1 MSHAVIVAIDPG
13 KHVGIAFV
21 SLQGELGWHTI
32 TDVAGLNMLELPK
45 DATVIVGNGTG
56 AQQVT
61 RVLQTR
67 NINYQLVE
75 ERNTS
80 LEARQLY
87 FAGHPPKGWQ
97 RLLPPGLRSPN
108 VLIDDYAAYA
118 IALRFL
124 STPSTKEQ

>member
-13 KHVGIAFV
+13 RHIGVAFV
-21 SLQGELGWHTI
+21 SLQGELGWHAI
-32 TDVAGLNMLELPK
+32 TNLMGLRTLELPEN
-45 DATVIVGNGTG
+45 ATVIVGNGTG

-61 RVLQTR
+61 AVLQTR
-67 NINYQLVE
+67 GIKYQLVE

-87 FAGHPPKGWQ
+87 FADHPPRGWQ
-97 RLLPPGLRSPN
+97 RLLPPGLRSPS

-124 STPSTKEQ
+124 TTQRQ

>member
-1 MSHAVIVAIDPG
+1 MNGATIVAIDPG
-13 KHVGIAFV
+13 KHVGVAYV
-21 SLQGELGWHTI
+21 SAQGELGWHTI
-32 TDVAGLNMLELPK
+32 TDLAGLKTLTMPEN
-45 DATVIVGNGTG
+45 ATVIVGNGTG

-61 RVLQTR
+61 AVLIAR
-67 NINYQLVE
+67 GIGYQLVE

-87 FAGHPPKGWQ
+87 FADHPVRGWQ
-97 RLLPPGLRSPN
+97 QLLPPGLRSPN

-124 STPSTKEQ
+124 TTQQP

>member
-1 MSHAVIVAIDPG
+1 MSRAVIVAIDPG
-13 KHVGIAFV
+13 KHIGVAFV
-21 SLQGELGWHTI
+21 SPQGQLGWHTI
-32 TDVAGLNMLELPK
+32 TDLAGLDTLTLPEN
-45 DATVIVGNGTG
+45 ATVIVGNGTG

-61 RVLQTR
+61 TVLQAR
-67 NINYQLVE
+67 NIKYQLVE

-87 FAGHPPKGWQ
+87 FADHPPRGWQ
-97 RLLPPGLRSPN
+97 RLLPPGLQSPN

-124 STPSTKEQ
+124 ATQQQ

>member
-1 MSHAVIVAIDPG
+1 MSHTVIVAIDPG
-13 KHVGIAFV
+13 KHIGVAFV

-32 TDVAGLNMLELPK
+32 TDLTGLTVLELPHN
-45 DATVIVGNGTG
+45 ATVIVGNGTG

-61 RVLQTR
+61 RMLQTR
-67 NINYQLVE
+67 NIHYQLVE

-87 FAGHPPKGWQ
+87 FADHPPRGWQ

-124 STPSTKEQ
+124 KTQQQ

>member
-1 MSHAVIVAIDPG
+1 MSRALIVAIDPG
-13 KHVGIAFV
+13 RHIGVAFV

-32 TDVAGLNMLELPK
+32 TDLTGLQTLAIPS
-45 DATVIVGNGTG
+45 DATVVVGNGTG

-61 RVLQTR
+61 AVLTACG
-67 NINYQLVE
+67 ITYQLVE

-87 FAGHPPKGWQ
+87 FATHPPRGWQ

-124 STPSTKEQ
+124 TFP